1 MIKQVQGDGD
11 ADQQAAGR
19 HEDQAAG
26 DHQGAGHPRALSA
39 AQGRGLQGIGLTLGG
54 LPGRRPDLGQGQCQ
68 QGRQARQP
76 LARRFQFQI

>member
-1 MIKQVQGDGD
+1 
-11 ADQQAAGR
+11 
-19 HEDQAAG
+19 
-26 DHQGAGHPRALSA
+26 
-39 AQGRGLQGIGLTLGG
+39 LTLGG